1 MIKYFALTREVR
13 RMAISIPCL
22 RLRCLMLKILLPA
35 TLSGIIAFLSFA
47 RPQASPNPPGALK
60 FDASNLPVISKIH
73 IGGDPDWLGIGFGS
87 VWVSVPRNNEIV
99 RINPATNAIQARIQ
113 VGEEP
118 CYGIGIGASHIW
130 VLNCKSQTLV
140 RIRPQDN
147 KVDRVISVHIAKHG
161 EGGIAV
167 IKDTAWYVADPD
179 GHSNSLVESS
189 GRSGALTVGMDSAVV
204 NFAFGSIWVTSS
216 GEGKVYRADRKRR
229 RIISTITVPASPRFT
244 TIGEGSV
251 WVLSQSDGSISRI
264 DPATNKVVANIPANV
279 PGAGG
284 DIASGGGYL
293 WVAAAGTPLTRI
305 DPKTNKVIDQYGNY
319 KGADAIR
326 YGFGS
331 VWISDHGKGD
341 LWKIDPRKLGQ

>member
-1 MIKYFALTREVR
+1 MSSESTR
-13 RMAISIPCL
+13 
-22 RLRCLMLKILLPA
+22 
-35 TLSGIIAFLSFA
+35 F
-47 RPQASPNPPGALK
+47 QK
-60 FDASNLPVISKIH
+60 FDASALPIIAKIH

-87 VWVSVPRNNEIV
+87 VWVSVPKNNEIV
-99 RINPATNAIQARIQ
+99 RINPTTNAIQARIK

-118 CYGIGIGASHIW
+118 CYGIGIGPSHVW

-140 RIRPQDN
+140 RIRPRDN
-147 KVDRVISVHIAKHG
+147 KVDRVQSVRIAKHG

-167 IKDTAWYVADPD
+167 VKDAVWYVADPD
-179 GHSNSLVESS
+179 GHSNALVESI
-189 GRSGALTVGMDSAVV
+189 GHAKALTTGTDSAVV

-216 GEGKVYRADRKRR
+216 GEGKIYRVDRKRR
-229 RIISTITVPASPRFT
+229 QVIATITVPESPRFT

-251 WVLSQSDGSISRI
+251 WVLSQSDGSVSRI
-264 DPATNKVVANIPANV
+264 DPITNKVAVNIPANV

-284 DIASGGGYL
+284 DIACGGDYI

-305 DPKTNKVIDQYGNY
+305 DPKTNRIVDQYGSY
-319 KGADAIR
+319 KGADAVR

-341 LWKIDPRKLGQ
+341 LWRIDPQKLGH